1 MCFFFTLS
9 TCCHLKLQPGVWHEH
24 RYGRVACCSC
34 NGSIACF
41 VCFAFLPSTGHNCL
55 MFIWSHHLCQI
66 TYFYNLINFITYIN
80 NLIHIFHQLEVKIFF
95 APTGWGV
102 HRALSL
108 NAYIQQLLLWSMQLI
123 LISHSRQNI
132 EQNQLI
138 TTHSEQ
144 IF

>member
-66 TYFYNLINFITYIN
+66 TC
-80 NLIHIFHQLEVKIFF
+80 HIFHQLEVKIFF